1 MYYVIGASVP
11 SLHRES
17 TDSLIIYYYCHVL
30 CNNQSYVT
38 VMCACCII
46 LGILRSSY
54 SSAAVQH
61 AVRSQDSVYHT
72 LYIHIIVINSLAVPP
87 AADVIV
93 P

>member
-1 MYYVIGASVP
+1 MYYLIVSP
-11 SLHRES
+11 TSL
-17 TDSLIIYYYCHVL
+17 LCVL
-30 CNNQSYVT
+30 VKVKHYFGRIEVKLQFSC
-38 VMCACCII
+38 
-46 LGILRSSY
+46 